1 MDWAY
6 PSYGQAASLATYSSA
21 TFQNKFFAYIQDGNI
36 IADGPN
42 GPTAIGVVMETYQA
56 LKDTAT
62 KYRDR
67 LKELVPEEMEPP
79 PTIEQV
85 NERLMLELKEERAV
99 RQKLLTF
106 IEELTGPKKE
116 EVVNNESQ
124 VNVAVDSEIAGG

>member
-1 MDWAY
+1 MDWSY
-6 PSYGQAASLATYSSA
+6 PSYSQATFSSA
-21 TFQNKFFAYIQDGNI
+21 TFQNKFFAYIQDNNI
-36 IADGPN
+36 IADGAN
-42 GPTAIGVVMETYQA
+42 GSTAIGVTIETYQA

-85 NERLMLELKEERAV
+85 NERLMMELKEERAV

-116 EVVNNESQ
+116 EIVNNEPQ
-124 VNVAVDSEIAGG
+124 VNATVDSETISD